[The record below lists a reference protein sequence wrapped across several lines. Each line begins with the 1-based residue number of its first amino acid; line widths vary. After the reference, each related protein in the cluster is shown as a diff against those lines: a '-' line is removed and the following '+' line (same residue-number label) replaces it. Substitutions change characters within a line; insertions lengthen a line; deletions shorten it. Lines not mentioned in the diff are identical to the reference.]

1 MMPAPRRRSA
11 RERIMIVSLERAHE
25 GEGEGHADDDEG
37 HGDDE
42 LVVRSH
48 VTS

>member
-11 RERIMIVSLERAHE
+11 RERIMIVSLERAQESE
-25 GEGEGHADDDEG
+25 GERHSDKDEG